1 MFAVIS
7 PAKKLDFSEP
17 VRGITTQPQL
27 IDETEVLLDE
37 TRRLLPSDLSKLM
50 KISDQLAELNYG
62 RFQSFELPF
71 TEDNAKQA
79 IFTFNGD
86 TYVGFDAKTLDDEGL
101 DFAQDHVGILS
112 GLYGLLRPRD
122 LMQPYRLEMGT
133 RLQNPRGKDLYAFWG
148 DRITTAINCALEGH
162 AEPVLVN
169 LASNEYFK
177 SVKKKELRAEVVT
190 PVFRE
195 LKDGKTKVIGLMAKR
210 ARGMMARYIV
220 EKRIESP
227 KALKKFKEG
236 GYRYVAAESTDTEW
250 VFIR

>member
-1 MFAVIS
+1 
-7 PAKKLDFSEP
+7 
-17 VRGITTQPQL
+17 
-27 IDETEVLLDE
+27 
-37 TRRLLPSDLSKLM
+37 
-50 KISDQLAELNYG
+50 
-62 RFQSFELPF
+62 
-71 TEDNAKQA
+71 
-79 IFTFNGD
+79 
-86 TYVGFDAKTLDDEGL
+86 
-101 DFAQDHVGILS
+101 
-112 GLYGLLRPRD
+112 
-122 LMQPYRLEMGT
+122 
-133 RLQNPRGKDLYAFWG
+133 
-148 DRITTAINCALEGH
+148 
-162 AEPVLVN
+162 VN